1 MLITV
6 LDGMTNIFHTPCLY
20 STYSYEYPTRSYCC
34 CGALSI
40 LLHHFQLYT
49 MGNLLYLIAV
59 IMVIGWAIGYFAF
72 NVSGLI
78 HLLLVIAAIAFLLQ
92 IIRDRKTS

>member
-1 MLITV
+1 
-6 LDGMTNIFHTPCLY
+6 
-20 STYSYEYPTRSYCC
+20 
-34 CGALSI
+34 
-40 LLHHFQLYT
+40 